1 MNNEFNYPHN
11 NQAEIAILGLILTEP
26 LAIKLLIE
34 KGVNEDYF
42 YNIKHKEIFK
52 ESKLV
57 YEKHNSVDVQI
68 LLAELSVDP
77 KGLSNV
83 GGVDYLIELV
93 ENGSTKSS
101 MDFYVN
107 ILSDNYR
114 LREVIKTSQETIQKA
129 ISNEDN
135 VDDLFIE
142 LEDEIRNIS
151 KGTNNIELK
160 SMQQV
165 MKETMEKFHHA
176 IENDGELTGLDTGY
190 RQLNYLTNGL
200 QDGDFIIIGARP
212 SVGKSAFALNIALNV
227 AERNKNGSANVAF
240 FSMEMP
246 DTQLSSRLLST
257 VSGVNNYK
265 IKSGSVNQQ
274 EYNDVSS
281 ASNKLSN
288 LNLFINDKGGSTIG
302 DISQY
307 VRKIKEEKG
316 LDLIIIDYL
325 QLINSS
331 GNREN
336 RQQEI
341 SKISRQLK
349 QVALELKV
357 PIIALSQLSR
367 GIETRENKEPM
378 LSDLRESGSIEQ
390 DKIKK
395 SLIML

>member
-1 MNNEFNYPHN
+1 
-11 NQAEIAILGLILTEP
+11 
-26 LAIKLLIE
+26 
-34 KGVNEDYF
+34 
-42 YNIKHKEIFK
+42 
-52 ESKLV
+52 
-57 YEKHNSVDVQI
+57 
-68 LLAELSVDP
+68 
-77 KGLSNV
+77 
-83 GGVDYLIELV
+83 
-93 ENGSTKSS
+93 